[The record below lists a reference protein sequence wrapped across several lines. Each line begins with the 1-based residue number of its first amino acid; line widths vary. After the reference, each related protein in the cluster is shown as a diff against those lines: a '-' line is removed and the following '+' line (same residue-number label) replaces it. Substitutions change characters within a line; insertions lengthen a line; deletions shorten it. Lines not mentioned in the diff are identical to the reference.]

1 MGVSP
6 TASSGDSGRA
16 RDRDRIWIVGLA
28 SLQCAWFVIRWRM
41 GGNAI
46 DGHLLGV
53 LAAALAVGWAAANA
67 QALTR
72 VSDWGGWTPRR
83 LALFAFAVEGIAV
96 LVQPPGWDEAW
107 VLRAAQAVAD
117 DGFAG
122 LVEQYRANK
131 WLGQRHPPLGP
142 SVLAI
147 GIRVF
152 GDGAIGARLTA
163 AAFAAATVA
172 TTAWIA
178 RDQLGDTVAR
188 RAGWMLLGFP
198 LFVRLGGAAMT
209 DIVVTCLFTWTVA
222 LAVRQARHGG
232 PNLGG
237 ALGLLIVA
245 TFATKYTGLL
255 VLPVLIAAY
264 AALGI
269 LRTRWKEL
277 AVAGLLLTTLAV
289 LGALWLESTD
299 SLSRQLRWVLQV
311 AGAATGGN
319 LLFGR
324 YSPGEA
330 VLTKL
335 PSAVGLYTAPL
346 VVIGVLLARGRP
358 ARLLYAWVALVLVPL
373 LVTLPDNRYFLPA
386 FPALAILAAIG
397 VGRVF
402 REPARGLSLSLGLC
416 LVTVGFYALL
426 PNREPVFLL
435 ERVGRRDAS
444 AQVSALA
451 RVIEPLEVIQHER
464 AHGHRSPLT
473 VERHHAPIRSTT
485 QCGNVGGETPGLC
498 PLHDVSDFARD
509 FVEQLPT
516 KRAERGMALELAH
529 ADLEQQRN
537 VDELPLRKLPAF
549 PRRGR
554 GPDTLPERPERQV
567 HVHRV

>member
-6 TASSGDSGRA
+6 SATAADSGRA
-16 RDRDRIWIVGLA
+16 GDRDRIWIVGLA

-41 GGNAI
+41 GGNPIEA
-46 DGHLLGV
+46 HLLGV
-53 LAAALAVGWAAANA
+53 LAAAAAVGWMAAKTP
-67 QALTR
+67 ALTR
-72 VSDWGGWTPRR
+72 VSDWAGWTPGR
-83 LALFAFAVEGIAV
+83 LALLAFSVEGFAL

-107 VLRAAQAVAD
+107 VLRAAQAIAD

-131 WLGQRHPPLGP
+131 WLGQRHPPAGP
-142 SVLAI
+142 SLLAI

-152 GDGAIGARLTA
+152 GDGAIGARLA
-163 AAFAAATVA
+163 AATFSAATVA

-209 DIVVTCLFTWTVA
+209 DIVVTCLFTWTVG

-255 VLPVLIAAY
+255 VIPVLIAAY

-269 LRTRWKEL
+269 LRSRWKEL
-277 AVAGLLLTTLAV
+277 AVAGLLLTALAV

-299 SLSRQLRWVLQV
+299 SLSRQLRWVLRV
-311 AGAATGGN
+311 AGAATRGD
-319 LLFGR
+319 LLLGR

-330 VLTKL
+330 LLTKL
-335 PSAVGLYTAPL
+335 PSAVGLYAAPL
-346 VVIGVLLARGRP
+346 VVVGALLARGRP
-358 ARLLYAWVALVLVPL
+358 ARLLFAWIVLVLVPL

-386 FPALAILAAIG
+386 FPALAILASIG

-402 REPARGLSLSLGLC
+402 REPGRALSLSLGLC

-435 ERVGRRDAS
+435 ERVGSRDAS
-444 AQVSALA
+444 SQVPALA
-451 RVIEPLEVIQHER
+451 RVIEPLQVIQHQR
-464 AHGHRSPLT
+464 PHRHRSALA
-473 VERHHAPIRSTT
+473 VKRHHAPIGAAPQS
-485 QCGNVGGETPGLC
+485 GHVGGEPQGLGS
-498 PLHDVSDFARD
+498 LHDVSSFARD
-509 FVEQLPT
+509 LVEQLPPE
-516 KRAERGMALELAH
+516 RAECGVALELPH
-529 ADLEQQRN
+529 PDLEQQRN
-537 VDELPLRKLPAF
+537 VNELPLRKLPAF
-549 PRRGR
+549 A
-554 GPDTLPERPERQV
+554 
-567 HVHRV
+567 